1 LRKNFIK
8 IFFIKHNNKEW
19 FTGLTKCFL
28 SIKIPKILLLASSDR
43 MDKELTI
50 AQMQGKFRLAIIN
63 DVGHIIHE
71 DDSKEV
77 AKLIADFILIFKIL
91 KKTQQL
97 ELID

>member
-1 LRKNFIK
+1 M
-8 IFFIKHNNKEW
+8 
-19 FTGLTKCFL
+19 TKCFL

-50 AQMQGKFRLAIIN
+50 AQMQGKFKLAVIN

-77 AKLIADFILIFKIL
+77 AKMIAEFISTFKICPKL
-91 KKTQQL
+91 SEIKPIIGKLGTSIPTFKKYD
-97 ELID
+97 EYK